1 MMMHEGLV
9 ITSAAGSGLLRGGDS
24 SLRFVRANDYKMIV
38 TANWEGIKHQWP
50 TTWKLVQV
58 SPETMTATADVLTN
72 CVLIGTING

>member
-9 ITSAAGSGLLRGGDS
+9 ITSAAGSGLLRGYDS
-24 SLRFVRANDYKMIV
+24 SLQLVRANDYEIVV
-38 TANWEGIKHQWP
+38 TAKRKGINHQWP
-50 TTWKLVQV
+50 TTWKFVQV